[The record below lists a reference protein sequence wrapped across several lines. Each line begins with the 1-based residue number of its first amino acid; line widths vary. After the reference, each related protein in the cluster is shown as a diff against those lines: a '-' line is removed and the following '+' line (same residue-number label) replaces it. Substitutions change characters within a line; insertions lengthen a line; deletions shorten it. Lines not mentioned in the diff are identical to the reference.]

1 MGDAQGD
8 FPGGKLVEQDMAV
21 LLPRMDKFDFRRN
34 VLCAAQCIGGEGFF
48 KIGIAVGR
56 VVEAGDG
63 FVEGGGRIILQLVLE
78 FAQCLGH
85 GAEVGFAA
93 DLLQTDGI
101 FYKVVGTPCAAVC
114 IQIAS
119 RPRQSWDDIQ
129 RFPCWVAALGK
140 NFRPQMPGH
149 AADILHQAHRVS
161 KGICVDALQNKAFGM
176 IFPPDHKGVVDM
188 PLTIVVSI
196 AEHRPAKIKGICS
209 RLEQRK
215 GNGFHHKFL
224 VFVILHA
231 VLSGR
236 GVFPAASDG
245 GIRWGSCPPPCGST
259 GRNSWGR
266 KSPSAR

>member
-1 MGDAQGD
+1 M
-8 FPGGKLVEQDMAV
+8 
-21 LLPRMDKFDFRRN
+21 
-34 VLCAAQCIGGEGFF
+34 
-48 KIGIAVGR
+48 
-56 VVEAGDG
+56 EAGDG
-63 FVEGGGRIILQLVLE
+63 FVEGGGRVILQLVLE

-188 PLTIVVSI
+188 PPHHSG
-196 AEHRPAKIKGICS
+196 EHRRAQARQNQRHLQQTGAKKG
-209 RLEQRK
+209 
-215 GNGFHHKFL
+215 
-224 VFVILHA
+224 
-231 VLSGR
+231 
-236 GVFPAASDG
+236 
-245 GIRWGSCPPPCGST
+245 
-259 GRNSWGR
+259 
-266 KSPSAR
+266 